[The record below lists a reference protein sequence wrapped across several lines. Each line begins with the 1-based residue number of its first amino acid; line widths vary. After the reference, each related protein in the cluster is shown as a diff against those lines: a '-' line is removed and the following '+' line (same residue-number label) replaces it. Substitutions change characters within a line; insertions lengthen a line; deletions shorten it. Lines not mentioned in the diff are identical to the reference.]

1 MTDSKKITINQNG
14 FWGGEF
20 PFADGKIIDRKPML
34 AVEDEHSEMVLDE
47 VEKAIAE
54 GRQSVYIDWETWDW
68 VIEGVV
74 PVGHQ
79 AWILDDEGRYVHKF
93 SASLDGCL
101 AYIRRVT
108 PKRKWVIIDARDGAF
123 VCSGEVPSKWKNT
136 EVPA

>member
-20 PFADGKIIDRKPML
+20 PFAEGKIIDRKPML

-93 SASLDGCL
+93 LHPQGHPETQVGHH
-101 AYIRRVT
+101 RRQRRCFRVQ
-108 PKRKWVIIDARDGAF
+108 RR
-123 VCSGEVPSKWKNT
+123 ST
-136 EVPA
+136 E